1 MVLRRGLST
10 LKYLATTE
18 VHTFAFSVAAN
29 AILSLFPFMVLVLWL
44 VRYVFHSPMMAD
56 AFRQFISD
64 HLLIGD
70 VDQHFVIR
78 NLNWAVTAHHRVKI
92 ASIIMLLITSS
103 GVFLPLEVA
112 FNRIWGFAKNRSYI
126 GNQLI
131 SFLLA
136 VASGCLVLIS
146 VGVAAGHESLLTFL
160 LQGHAGIVLKGVM
173 FVVLKIFAGMASVA
187 IFFLI
192 YWLLPN
198 GKVRARTV
206 LPAAVA
212 MGILWELGKY
222 VYMLV
227 LPWLNFQEVY
237 GPFYISVTLVFWA
250 FISGLLVL
258 AGAHLAAGP
267 AVEIGSSDHR
277 VTGTSEDRLP
287 KMP

>member
-1 MVLRRGLST
+1 MEPDTLISATAAGPAPAKESPADALILRPWKEMVVRRGLST

-112 FNRIWGFAKNRSYI
+112 FNRIWGFAKNRSYL
-126 GNQLI
+126 GNQFI
-131 SFLLA
+131 SLLLD
-136 VASGCLVLIS
+136 VAGGCLVLIS
-146 VGVAAGHESLLTFL
+146 VGMGAGHDSVLTL
-160 LQGHAGIVLKGVM
+160 VLQGHASIVVNGVM
-173 FVVLKIFAGMASVA
+173 FVVLELVAGMCSDGC
-187 IFFLI
+187 
-192 YWLLPN
+192 Y
-198 GKVRARTV
+198 
-206 LPAAVA
+206 
-212 MGILWELGKY
+212 Y
-222 VYMLV
+222 V
-227 LPWLNFQEVY
+227 
-237 GPFYISVTLVFWA
+237 
-250 FISGLLVL
+250 
-258 AGAHLAAGP
+258 
-267 AVEIGSSDHR
+267 
-277 VTGTSEDRLP
+277 
-287 KMP
+287 